1 METKTKNS
9 FQYGRVSTPEQ
20 LTSGD
25 SLDDQ
30 DRVTKN
36 ESIRRGINPGKFY
49 GDAMSG
55 SLLIRDAYDE
65 MLLDI
70 KKTNSKIQK
79 IDYVVIKCID
89 RYTRG
94 GAEFYITML
103 NDLRKLNVKLIDV
116 AGIIQ
121 EERNSLGDK
130 GFEYDWSKY
139 RPSETNELLEAQKGK
154 GEKRDILTR
163 TIGAQISLTQK
174 GFRMGSPLDGMMSKT
189 QLIDG
194 KNRVVFVKNPERV
207 HFIEKIFEMRASGVY
222 SDSEIISTLNAIGY
236 KSPMRNKWS
245 KRREKHLGQVGGFP
259 LTFKRLEKIF
269 TNAGYCGIN
278 IHKWNKYVPINGHIE
293 QIISVDIFNQANK
306 GKRYILDN
314 KNGTYEIK
322 KNFNPKHLVPRTSK
336 NSLYPYSKVV
346 KCHLCDN
353 NFKGSAARGKN
364 KNVTHPG
371 YHCSYKHVY
380 FRKSKKDFEDLVE
393 SYLKTLSL
401 TDNFL
406 GILQKELV
414 DTFMKKNGELKHNSI
429 IIHTNI
435 ADLKAEQEKLI
446 NEYVATNNP
455 IIKKSIE
462 GKINSIEEKIKSAT
476 EVRTENEVEEL
487 NVDEFIQYT
496 RGFMQ
501 DPSSIV
507 LEEKSNVDTVGVLF
521 SLIFEEKPTY
531 NDILY
536 GTPKLTSVFKTFSG
550 FEDTKNRLGSVCERV
565 QNRSMGQI

>member
-1 METKTKNS
+1 METATKNS

-25 SLDDQ
+25 SLPDQ
-30 DRVTKN
+30 DKVARN
-36 ESIRRGINPGKFY
+36 EGIKRGINPTTFY

-55 SLLIRDAYDE
+55 SLLNREKYDQ

-70 KKTNSKIQK
+70 VSANKKIQT
-79 IDYVVIKCID
+79 IFYVIIKCID

-94 GAEFYITML
+94 GADFYLIMKK
-103 NDLRKLNVKLIDV
+103 DLKKLNVQLIDV

-121 EERNSLGDK
+121 EEKNSLEDK
-130 GFEYDWSKY
+130 GFEYEWSKY
-139 RPSETNELLEAQKGK
+139 SPSETNELLEAQKGK

-174 GFRMGSPLDGMMSKT
+174 GFRMGSPLDGMKSDT
-189 QLIDG
+189 QLVDG
-194 KNRVVFVKNPERV
+194 KNRIIFVRKVERV

-222 SDSEIISTLNAIGY
+222 SDLEIISTLNAMGY
-236 KSPMRNKWS
+236 KSPLRNKWS
-245 KRREKHLGQVGGFP
+245 KKREKHLGQVGGFP

-293 QIISVDIFNQANK
+293 QIISIDIFNQANK

-393 SYLKTLSL
+393 NYLKSLSL
-401 TDNFL
+401 TETFVEKV
-406 GILQKELV
+406 QKELV
-414 DTFMKKNGELKHNSI
+414 DTFMAKSGELKNKSAK
-429 IIHTNI
+429 IHINI

-446 NEYVATNNP
+446 SEYVATNNT
-455 IIKKSIE
+455 IIKSSIE
-462 GKINSIEEKIKSAT
+462 TKINNIEERIKSAT
-476 EVRTENEVEEL
+476 NVREENEVEEL
-487 NVDEFIQYT
+487 NVDEFLQYT
-496 RGFMQ
+496 RNFLK

-507 LEEKSNVDTVGVLF
+507 LEEKDNVDTVGVLF
-521 SLIFEEKPTY
+521 SLIFEEKPSY

-536 GTPKLTSVFKTFSG
+536 KTPKLTSVFKPFSANKQP
-550 FEDTKNRLGSVCERV
+550 ENQLGSLAV
-565 QNRSMGQI
+565 